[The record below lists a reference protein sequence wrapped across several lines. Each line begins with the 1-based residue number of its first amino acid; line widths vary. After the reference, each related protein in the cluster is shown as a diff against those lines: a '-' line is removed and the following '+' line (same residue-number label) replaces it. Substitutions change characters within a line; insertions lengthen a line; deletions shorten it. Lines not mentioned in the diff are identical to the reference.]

1 MNTRPTAEIDL
12 QRLTKRSGA
21 ASRAPRSRLAARLE
35 RVLNAALNAE
45 PGVVLNTTAAEILN
59 EPYQVGAVVAA
70 ALDRA
75 GPALTGHRRV
85 TDAFRRAGVS
95 DELVNALVSPD
106 PVTRAS
112 AARLCGSLRLGEAVI
127 WIEDLLQDSDAKVR
141 DAAVRSLAE
150 LGGRRAIEALMG
162 SVNRLALHRLAISIA
177 RGATDLD
184 IEALM
189 RQPGSEKAATVTVL
203 ACGLRRDALRVAPLL
218 GIAHDRRWPVQ
229 VRIAAC
235 RSLGMIGDA
244 TAVGGLDVLAEKD
257 PDPGVKKA
265 AAQAW
270 RRLQVPKR
278 LRPA

>member
-1 MNTRPTAEIDL
+1 
-12 QRLTKRSGA
+12 
-21 ASRAPRSRLAARLE
+21 
-35 RVLNAALNAE
+35 LNAE
-45 PGVVLNTTAAEILN
+45 PGVVLNATSAEMLN
-59 EPYQVGAVVAA
+59 EPAQVGAVVAT

-75 GPALTGHRRV
+75 GPGLSGQQRITE
-85 TDAFRRAGVS
+85 TFRRSGVS
-95 DELVNALVSPD
+95 DELLDALVSSN

-112 AARLCGSLRLGEAVI
+112 AARLCGALRLSEAVI
-127 WIEDLLQDSDAKVR
+127 WIEDLLQDEEPAVR
-141 DAAVRSLAE
+141 DSAVRALAE

-162 SVNRLALHRLAISIA
+162 SVERISLHRLAIA
-177 RGATDLD
+177 LAAGATDID

-235 RSLGMIGDA
+235 RSLGMIGDP
-244 TAVGGLDVLAEKD
+244 TAVGGMDILAEKD
-257 PDPGVKKA
+257 PDPSVKKA

-270 RRLQVPKR
+270 RRLQGSKR
-278 LRPA
+278 LRPG

>member
-1 MNTRPTAEIDL
+1 LNTRPTAEIDL

-21 ASRAPRSRLAARLE
+21 AFRAPRSRLAARLE

-45 PGVVLNTTAAEILN
+45 PGVVLNATAAEILK
-59 EPYQVGAVVAA
+59 EPSQVGAVVAA
-70 ALDRA
+70 VLDRA
-75 GPALTGHRRV
+75 GPGLTGQRRIAE
-85 TDAFRRAGVS
+85 AFRRAGVS
-95 DELVNALVSPD
+95 DELLNALVSPD

-112 AARLCGSLRLGEAVI
+112 AARLCGSLRLSEAVI
-127 WIEDLLQDSDAKVR
+127 WIEDLLQDGDPMVR
-141 DAAVRSLAE
+141 DAAVRALAE

-162 SVNRLALHRLAISIA
+162 SVNRIALHRLAISIA
-177 RGATDLD
+177 RGATDID

-235 RSLGMIGDA
+235 RSLGMIGDPS
-244 TAVGGLDVLAEKD
+244 AVGGLDILAEKD

-270 RRLQVPKR
+270 RRLQIPKG